1 MQEEIDLNIAIITSK
16 YILNKLS
23 VIVNVYHNTD
33 GIWEFYGNEFLKD
46 NDFKIISLDEILKID
61 RSIYSILSLP
71 KGYSAIRTNKES
83 KWRISK
89 IIEERNIE

>member
-23 VIVNVYHNTD
+23 VIVHVYHNTD

-46 NDFKIISLDEILKID
+46 IEHVI
-61 RSIYSILSLP
+61 
-71 KGYSAIRTNKES
+71 KENGNEM
-83 KWRISK
+83 KY
-89 IIEERNIE
+89 